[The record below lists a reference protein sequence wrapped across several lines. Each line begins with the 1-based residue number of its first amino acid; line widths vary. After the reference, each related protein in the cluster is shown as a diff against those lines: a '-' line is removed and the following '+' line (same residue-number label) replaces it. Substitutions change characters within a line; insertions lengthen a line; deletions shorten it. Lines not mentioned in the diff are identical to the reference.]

1 MHLPKILPSSRGEAS
16 ENPKLT
22 KGRKLVNHRDTAVQR
37 TMPRPNMPGPILN
50 FEGIDF
56 PGVVCNCAP
65 PDTNGEVGLTQ
76 YVQIVNEGF
85 QVFNKTTGN
94 SVFGPVAI
102 ASLWS
107 GVGGLCATS
116 GHGDPVVLY
125 DQLANRWVIT
135 QFAGGVPTDEC
146 IAVSTSS
153 DAAGSYAA
161 YGFHLGSDFFDYP
174 KLGVW
179 PDAYYMGMNV
189 FNSGGT
195 AFLGPEPFAFD
206 RAAMLAGNPATFI
219 TFRDPSFFNPT
230 SDQFM
235 PADLDGLN
243 PPPAGAPNPFMSTG
257 TNATWPLYHFH
268 VDFAVPTNSTF
279 TLDATLTPTPF
290 SVICGGG
297 ACVPQLGTGD
307 PLDTLG
313 DRGMFRSA
321 YRNFGDHEA
330 LVGNMTVASGGV
342 AGVRWFE
349 INNVTSGTPSFVQQS
364 TYQPDNTWR
373 WMGSVAMDHSGD
385 MALGFSASDAT
396 IHPQIRYTG
405 RLAGDPPNTMGQG
418 EAHLIDGAG
427 SQTDTVGRW
436 GDYSDMTVDPVDDC
450 TFWYTQEYYDTTS
463 SFNWRTR
470 IGNFKFPTCT
480 SQPTGTLQGT
490 VTDAST
496 NNPVSGATITVQP
509 LGASTTTAADG
520 TYSILLPVGTYDV
533 TASAFGYQDGV
544 ANGVV
549 ITNGNTTTQD
559 FALQPSPSGSLSG
572 FVRDGSNTPI
582 ENATVTILGTP
593 RCRTGRTASRRR
605 PASAMTRRPI
615 KW

>member
-1 MHLPKILPSSRGEAS
+1 M
-16 ENPKLT
+16 
-22 KGRKLVNHRDTAVQR
+22 
-37 TMPRPNMPGPILN
+37 
-50 FEGIDF
+50 
-56 PGVVCNCAP
+56 
-65 PDTNGEVGLTQ
+65 
-76 YVQIVNEGF
+76 
-85 QVFNKTTGN
+85 
-94 SVFGPVAI
+94 
-102 ASLWS
+102 
-107 GVGGLCATS
+107 
-116 GHGDPVVLY
+116 
-125 DQLANRWVIT
+125 
-135 QFAGGVPTDEC
+135 TDEC
-146 IAVSTSS
+146 VAVSTTS
-153 DAAGSYAA
+153 DATGSWNR
-161 YGFHLGSDFFDYP
+161 YGFHLGADFFDYP

-179 PDAYYMGMNV
+179 PDAYYMSMTV
-189 FNSGGT
+189 FDANT
-195 AFLGPEPFAFD
+195 ENFIGPQPFALD
-206 RAAMLAGNPATFI
+206 RAAMLAGDAATFV
-219 TFRDPSFFNPT
+219 TFRDPSFFNPS
-230 SDQFM
+230 SDAFM
-235 PADLDGLN
+235 PADLDGLT
-243 PPPAGAPNPFMSTG
+243 PPPVGAPNPFMSTG
-257 TNATWPLYHFH
+257 VNSTWPLYRFH
-268 VDFAVPTNSTF
+268 VDFATPANSTF
-279 TLDATLTPTPF
+279 TSGGTLTPAAF
-290 SVICGGG
+290 SPICGGG
-297 ACVPQLGTGD
+297 ACVPQLGGEL
-307 PLDTLG
+307 LDTLG

-405 RLAGDPPNTMGQG
+405 RLAGDLPNTMGQG

-450 TFWYTQEYYDTTS
+450 TFWYTQEDYDTTS

-572 FVRDGSNTPI
+572 FVRDGSNPPI

-593 RCRTGRTASRRR
+593 I
-605 PASAMTRRPI
+605 PP
-615 KW
+615 